1 MILATDGTNFPGA
14 EHAGHRTPA
23 DGIRDASSVV
33 VGLTEQAMTTAVAG
47 EHQSSIGIDAP

>member
-1 MILATDGTNFPGA
+1 MILATDGTDFSGA
-14 EHAGHRTPA
+14 EHAGHRAAT

-47 EHQSSIGIDAP
+47 EHKSSIGIDDP